1 MMSNGWQKIVVITL
15 GATLALATGAFA
27 QQSQTAPAPNAA
39 TASSPQVPQPD
50 QGGVNW
56 SGAGYG
62 AAALLGNVL
71 YIPAKLVYAVVGGV
85 TGGAGYLVTGGN
97 SQTADTIWRSS
108 LGGDYVLTPKMVEG
122 QQAIH
127 FSGPTQTSPGNA
139 STVAGA
145 ATPPASGAVTGTA
158 APAANSGVSASAS
171 SSGPTVQSLDS
182 GGGPVD
188 SSTKPVPA
196 PDNSIE

>member
-1 MMSNGWQKIVVITL
+1 MSKGCQKIVVITL
-15 GATLALATGAFA
+15 AATLALVTGAFA

-39 TASSPQVPQPD
+39 TATSPQVPQPD

-85 TGGAGYLVTGGN
+85 TGGAGYVVTGGN

-122 QQAIH
+122 QQPIH
-127 FSGPTQTSPGNA
+127 FSGPTQTSPDNA

-145 ATPPASGAVTGTA
+145 APPPASSAVTGTA
-158 APAANSGVSASAS
+158 APAANSGGPASAS

-188 SSTKPVPA
+188 SSSKPASA

>member
-1 MMSNGWQKIVVITL
+1 MMINGWQKVLMLTL
-15 GATLALATGAFA
+15 AATLALATGVFA
-27 QQSQTAPAPNAA
+27 QQSQAQQAPNGA
-39 TASSPQVPQPD
+39 TATSPQVPQPN

-85 TGGAGYLVTGGN
+85 TGGAGYVVTGGN

-122 QQAIH
+122 QQPIH
-127 FSGPTQTSPGNA
+127 FSGPTQTAPKPAAKVATASLPPPMATSPATAA
-139 STVAGA
+139 SA
-145 ATPPASGAVTGTA
+145 ASLPVVSAPSSVTG
-158 APAANSGVSASAS
+158 
-171 SSGPTVQSLDS
+171 PTEESLDS
-182 GGGPVD
+182 GNGPVNPA
-188 SSTKPVPA
+188 STT
-196 PDNSIE
+196 DHSIE

>member
-15 GATLALATGAFA
+15 AAALALATGAFA

-39 TASSPQVPQPD
+39 TATSPQVPQPD

-97 SQTADTIWRSS
+97 SQTANTIWRSS

-122 QQAIH
+122 QQPIH
-127 FSGPTQTSPGNA
+127 FSGPTQTAPPNS
-139 STVAGA
+139 SA
-145 ATPPASGAVTGTA
+145 AAEAAPAPASGAATGTV
-158 APAANSGVSASAS
+158 APAANSGASAS
-171 SSGPTVQSLDS
+171 TSGSGPAVQSLDS
-182 GGGPVD
+182 GGGPVKP
-188 SSTKPVPA
+188 SSEPVP
-196 PDNSIE
+196 PLNTSIE